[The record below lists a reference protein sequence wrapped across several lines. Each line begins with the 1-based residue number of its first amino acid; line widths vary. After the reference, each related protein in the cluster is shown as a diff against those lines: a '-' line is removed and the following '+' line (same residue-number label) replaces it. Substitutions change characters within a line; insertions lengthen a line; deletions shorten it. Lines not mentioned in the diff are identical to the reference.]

1 MLTPVSNDE
10 FVSADDQVDLTR
22 SPYAIVPTL
31 GSRLGLSD
39 PEILPRNQIS
49 DERQGPQ
56 MPAPTFDKTLG
67 AAFRQD
73 NTVGSALSWQG
84 WGVEST
90 PDPDFDFTNG
100 VVGTKYEPYIERFAE
115 RSFNK
120 YQQAALMRQIDQ
132 EEDDRRTLAFSGW
145 GGVGATLAASI
156 LDPVNLVPVGGT
168 AYRGVRAAET
178 IGKIGLRTAAAG
190 GIAAGISEAGLQ
202 ATQETRPASESALAI
217 GGGVVLGGML
227 GTAAGALLARSDAVR
242 LAKAFENV
250 PEMDANSALL
260 PRDLEGISGELQ
272 SAGAAAAP
280 VDTLDDLS
288 IAGKPASAVAKATA
302 KLNPLLRTMTSPSR
316 TTRAIASQLM
326 ENPAYLKKNFD
337 GQGVTAA
344 ETAMKE
350 YTRGAVVQALQ
361 TQEEAYQATLKAG
374 NQMSRKDFREDIGR
388 AIRRNDTA
396 DNPQVAAAAQAW
408 RKHVI
413 EPLKG
418 RSIELGLLPKDV
430 DVTTAESY
438 FSRLYNRTAIEAN
451 ESDFKRIVREWVDGT
466 LTQAQQAEA
475 RKAEKRVMN
484 LTTQKE
490 ELEMGILRREETARR
505 RAQGGEIGP
514 NDFNESDVLNFVRRV
529 QAGER
534 PQAPESLSDW
544 LRRQHEGIYDPGGDL
559 VALYP
564 ELKSMP
570 GALRKSLKSR
580 ANPKG
585 GISLDDLVQRAWD
598 EGFLN
603 DSALVGHGMGREA
616 ERPTIREFLD
626 ALDLDRRGERQVRVT
641 DIDAARTADEF
652 DRARE
657 ALDRA
662 GVDFERP
669 MFATS
674 ESQKDLVAK
683 VNRALEALDRE
694 RIGQLNQKIGEASQR
709 QGLDFVSEAD
719 RRDYL
724 EGIVQDIFNH
734 VTGRTHDG
742 DVPTNLVMAKA
753 GPLKERT
760 FNIPDQLIEK
770 YLQSDVEEVGPRYAR
785 LMSAEI
791 ELTERFGSADMKG
804 PIQAISDDFQKL
816 RDAVEA
822 DKTIPAVKK
831 NGLIKQLTAQ
841 EKADIR
847 DIEGVRDL
855 LRGNFRPDV
864 QHTNFARI
872 AKAFNAFNYIRAMGG
887 VWLASLTDAAI
898 LPMQHG
904 FANYMNDGLKPL
916 IKSMAGNIGYGLSK
930 KEAELAGAVSEKWLG
945 GRLATLAE
953 LTDPYSSV
961 SPFERF
967 LDNVAKGFSKATL
980 LDRWDDFQKGL
991 ASVMIQNRILRNA
1004 EKAATNGFDALAGKE
1019 RAYMA
1024 FLGLNEARTEELGK
1038 LFATHGETMDGVR
1051 IANTERWGD
1060 DLSADALR
1068 RAYRAAINK
1077 DTDSLIVTKGVG
1089 DVPLFAHTPLGRSLL
1104 QFRTFALATN
1114 QRLLMR
1120 GLQEGPVRFVGGVMA
1135 MSTIGMFIYM
1145 IKQLESGRPIS
1156 DNPGTWIAEG
1166 IDRSG
1171 VLAIGMEINNTLE
1184 KMGAP
1189 GLYSAGAAL
1198 FPDKMQR
1205 QTASRYAVRGVVGSA
1220 LGPSFGGLN
1229 DIVGLLSLG
1238 IQNGRAMAAGE
1249 PGKVTTGDIGAMRR
1263 LTPFAS
1269 LPYWRW
1275 LIDGMAIPELKKQA
1289 THGNPH

>member
-1 MLTPVSNDE
+1 MLTSVQNTE
-10 FVSADDQVDLTR
+10 FVPAS
-22 SPYAIVPTL
+22 
-31 GSRLGLSD
+31 SD
-39 PEILPRNQIS
+39 ITQPEP
-49 DERQGPQ
+49 EAPV
-56 MPAPTFDKTLG
+56 APTPSMGQTLG

-84 WGVEST
+84 WGVDSK
-90 PDPDFDFTNG
+90 PDPDFDFTKDLM
-100 VVGTKYEPYIERFAE
+100 GTKYEPYLDRFAE

-120 YQQAALMRQIDQ
+120 DQQAALMRQIDMEQ
-132 EEDDRRTLAFSGW
+132 EDRNTLRMSGIWGTLASM
-145 GGVGATLAASI
+145 GVSV
-156 LDPVNLVPVGGT
+156 LDPVNLIPVGGT

-178 IGKIGLRTAAAG
+178 IGRIGLRTAAAG
-190 GIAAGISEAGLQ
+190 GIAAGISEAGLR
-202 ATQETRPASESALAI
+202 ATQETRPGSESALAI

-242 LAKAFENV
+242 LAKAFENT
-250 PEMDANSALL
+250 PEMDEASAAL
-260 PRDLEGISGELQ
+260 PRELEGISGDLQ
-272 SAGAAAAP
+272 SAGAAAAH

-302 KLNPLLRTMTSPSR
+302 KLNPLLRTMTSPSK
-316 TTRAIASQLM
+316 TTRSIASQLM
-326 ENPAYLKKNFD
+326 ENPTYLKKNFD
-337 GQGVTAA
+337 GQGATAA

-361 TQEEAYQATLKAG
+361 AQEEAYQATLKAG
-374 NQMSRKDFREDIGR
+374 NQMSRKDFLEATGR
-388 AIRRNDTA
+388 AMRRNDTA

-418 RSIELGLLPKDV
+418 RAIELGLLPKDV

-451 ESDFKRIVREWVDGT
+451 ESDFKRIVREWVDGS

-475 RKAEKRVMN
+475 RKAEKRVTN

-490 ELEMGILRREETARR
+490 ELEMGILRRDEAARR
-505 RAQGGEIGP
+505 RVQGGEISP
-514 NDFNESDVLNFVRRV
+514 DDFNEADVLDFVRRV
-529 QAGER
+529 QSGER

-544 LRRQHEGIYDPGGDL
+544 LRRQRGGVFDPGGDL
-559 VALYP
+559 ATVYP
-564 ELKSMP
+564 ELRAIP
-570 GALRKSLKSR
+570 GLLRKSLRSKV
-580 ANPKG
+580 NPKG
-585 GISLDDLVQRAWD
+585 GESLDDLVLRAWE

-603 DSALVGHGMGREA
+603 DSALVGHVMGREA
-616 ERPTIREFLD
+616 ERPTIRDFLD
-626 ALDLDRRGERQVRVT
+626 ALDLDRRGERHVRVM
-641 DIDAARTADEF
+641 DVDAARAADEF

-657 ALDRA
+657 ALERA
-662 GVDFERP
+662 GLDFERP
-669 MFATS
+669 LFATS

-734 VTGRTHDG
+734 VTGRSNDG
-742 DVPTNLVMAKA
+742 DVPRGLVMAKA

-804 PIQAISDDFQKL
+804 PIQAISDDFQHL
-816 RDAVEA
+816 RDAIDA
-822 DKTIPAVKK
+822 DKTIPAAKK
-831 NGLIKQLTAQ
+831 NALIKRLTAQ

-872 AKAFNAFNYIRAMGG
+872 AKAFNTFNYVRAMGG

-904 FANYMNDGLKPL
+904 FANYMSDGLKPL
-916 IKSMAGNIGYGLSK
+916 VKSMAGGAGYKLSK

-953 LTDPYSSV
+953 LTDPYSSL

-991 ASVMIQNRILRNA
+991 ASVVIQNRILRNA
-1004 EKAATNGFDALAGKE
+1004 EKAASNGFDSLPRREKG
-1019 RAYMA
+1019 YMA

-1038 LFATHGETMDGVR
+1038 LFAAHGETVDGVHV
-1051 IANTERWGD
+1051 ANTERWGD
-1060 DLSADALR
+1060 DIGADALR
-1068 RAYRAAINK
+1068 RAYRAAVNK
-1077 DTDSLIVTKGVG
+1077 DADSMIVTKGVG
-1089 DVPLFAHTPLGRSLL
+1089 DVPLLAHTPLGRSLL

-1120 GLQEGPVRFVGGVMA
+1120 GLQEGPVRVLGGVMA

-1145 IKQLESGRPIS
+1145 LKQLESGRPVS

-1189 GLYSAGAAL
+1189 GLYTAGAAL
-1198 FPDKMQR
+1198 FPDKMQK

-1229 DIVGLLSLG
+1229 DIVSLLSLG
-1238 IQNGRAMAAGE
+1238 IQNGRAKATGQ
-1249 PGKVTTGDIGAMRR
+1249 PGKVTTGDIGTMRR
-1263 LTPFAS
+1263 LTPFVS

-1275 LIDGMAIPELKKQA
+1275 LIDGMAVPKLKEAVK
-1289 THGNPH
+1289 